1 MVGQC
6 ISAPPGNTHEA
17 DGCDPSI
24 TQRRYAAS
32 IRREPTSW
40 SGWTVTKRAVDRR
53 PKVSQYLLTLSR
65 KPTELHPKYLPADER
80 RSLTVAAV
88 LALAAEQDP
97 GAITTSA
104 IAQRMHLTQGA
115 LFRHFPT
122 KDSVWQAVMEWV
134 AERLLA
140 RVDQAAQTA
149 TTPLGALEAMFMA
162 HVDFVAKHPGVP
174 RMLFGELQRAE
185 ATPAKRLVQTLIT
198 QYGVRLHSLIEKGK
212 AQGEL
217 AADVDPIAAA
227 TLFIGS
233 VQGLVMQSLLAG
245 NVRRI
250 RSAAPGAFAIF
261 ARGIRKTP

>member
-1 MVGQC
+1 V
-6 ISAPPGNTHEA
+6 A
-17 DGCDPSI
+17 
-24 TQRRYAAS
+24 
-32 IRREPTSW
+32 
-40 SGWTVTKRAVDRR
+40 TVI
-53 PKVSQYLLTLSR
+53 
-65 KPTELHPKYLPADER
+65 E
-80 RSLTVAAV
+80 
-88 LALAAEQDP
+88 LAAEQNP
-97 GAITTSA
+97 SEITTSA
-104 IAQRMHLTQGA
+104 IAQRMNLTQGA

-149 TTPLGALEAMFMA
+149 TSPLAALEAMFIA

-185 ATPAKRLVQTLIT
+185 ATPAKRMVQTLIT
-198 QYGVRLHSLIEKGK
+198 QYGARLHALIEQGK

-217 AADVDPIAAA
+217 AADVDPNAAA

-261 ARGIRKTP
+261 ARGIRRVP